1 MWWVQNV
8 SCNENVLELALD
20 TKVAMI
26 LGPTS
31 TYSDKSMLSVSKQ
44 FVSFCLCTFI
54 PSVELYTQYKQ
65 YTVIYKAT
73 EIQIRW

>member
-1 MWWVQNV
+1 MQNV

-44 FVSFCLCTFI
+44 FVSFCLCTISFQ
-54 PSVELYTQYKQ
+54 VWNYTHN
-65 YTVIYKAT
+65 INN
-73 EIQIRW
+73 IL